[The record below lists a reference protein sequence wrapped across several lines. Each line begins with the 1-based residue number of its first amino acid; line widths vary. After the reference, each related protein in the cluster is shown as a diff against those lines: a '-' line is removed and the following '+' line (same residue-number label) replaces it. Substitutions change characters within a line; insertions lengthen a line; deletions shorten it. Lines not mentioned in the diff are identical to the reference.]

1 MSYALTVQVPSKHLG
16 EGVSRKIYSQ
26 ENSLA
31 PPLGSADRNGQHSQP
46 VVPKVSGM
54 EQRPSPSI
62 PQASSG
68 GNTDPF
74 LHSTPALLF
83 LFFGF
88 SAFVEGSVVVHMSV
102 EDTFHLQA
110 LHCAKIRE

>member
-1 MSYALTVQVPSKHLG
+1 MSR
-16 EGVSRKIYSQ
+16 EIYSQ

-31 PPLGSADRNGQHSQP
+31 PPLGSAGRNGQPSQP
-46 VVPKVSGM
+46 MVPKVSGM
-54 EQRPSPSI
+54 EQRPPPSI

-74 LHSTPALLF
+74 LLHSSPALLF

-88 SAFVEGSVVVHMSV
+88 SAFV
-102 EDTFHLQA
+102 
-110 LHCAKIRE
+110 